1 MGYGGNGKGWG
12 GDYGYG
18 MYGMNPMMMWGFGKG
33 KGKGKGKRNGL
44 KADPSLKVWIGNIA
58 DSVDWKALQAHL
70 DTAGKTKWV
79 EAFKGEKSK
88 GTGAA
93 VYSTA
98 EEVANAVLVLNGS
111 SLGGQS
117 LVIDAWEK
125 APKEA

>member
-12 GDYGYG
+12 YGYG
-18 MYGMNPMMMWGFGKG
+18 MPMMWGGWG

-44 KADPSLKVWIGNIA
+44 KADPSLKVWIGNI
-58 DSVDWKALQAHL
+58 DESVDWKALQAHL

-79 EAFKGEKSK
+79 EAFRSEKSK

-93 VYSTA
+93 VFATA
-98 EEVANAVLVLNGS
+98 EDAAKAVATLNGS
-111 SLGGQS
+111 VLGGQS

-125 APKEA
+125 APKEEAA